1 MRKFVIQMQLDL
13 MQNPLTRSWQSL
25 DLRGFPRGGNE
36 IDKIPLTVIMEMLAH
51 SFDLLFRSHRLG
63 HLWSM
68 EVSPKRSLRRELE
81 PCDASDTE
89 TIVLPIDMSRCH
101 ANDTFMC

>member
-51 SFDLLFRSHRLG
+51 SFDLLFPISSSWASVVHG
-63 HLWSM
+63 
-68 EVSPKRSLRRELE
+68 SLSEALFE
-81 PCDASDTE
+81 A
-89 TIVLPIDMSRCH
+89 
-101 ANDTFMC
+101 